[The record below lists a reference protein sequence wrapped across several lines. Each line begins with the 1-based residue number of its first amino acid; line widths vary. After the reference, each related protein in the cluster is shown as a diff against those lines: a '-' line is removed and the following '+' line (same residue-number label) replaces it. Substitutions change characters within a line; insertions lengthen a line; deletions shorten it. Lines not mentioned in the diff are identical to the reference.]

1 MMSKYSFG
9 LFSANGTDT
18 ITVRAAGNIIGYDLT
33 PAMDMYPAISNG
45 TSIIRGSRTKAG
57 EVCHMDIELSGSG
70 DQQNAIMGASYLKD
84 IGDWHNKNVTGSM
97 IVQGRMLVDIRLGHA
112 TEPIVI
118 SINALT
124 LSNCVSLQRLI
135 LSRIATLAG
144 TLNLMACTH
153 LKEVYAGGTSLA
165 QILLPKG
172 GGLEV
177 IEYSELNQYIT
188 LQNYPLLKSTGVL
201 MDYCREK
208 ISDFLVEGC
217 PLLNPMDLLSA
228 IIEAQQSQGVN
239 HALKHIRAVG
249 FDVEYYTADALDML
263 ANLADGSYEGLSAEG
278 IAGEDPIPVLDGKIT
293 VHSKYYQD
301 SVDALRKTFD
311 RLTLVMDGEP
321 VIYLADPAFREFAL
335 LFWDVD
341 KDGYISPDEA
351 QISRLPNFS
360 RASADIEIVDFR
372 QLTIGG
378 SYYSGNTYTPKVRE
392 VYCGRNPG
400 NSNSVPFSA
409 CEHLEL
415 VDIGAWITIIP
426 TNAYKDNPK
435 LKKVVLNDVLEVING
450 SAFTNCVSLEEIS
463 EIPDSCTLLYNQYNQ
478 QAFRGC
484 TSLKTITV
492 GRGMQRIGWSTFRDC
507 TSMESF
513 YIKATTP
520 PQLDTD
526 VFTNNPC
533 KIYVPRGS
541 GAAYKAATNW
551 STYADRIYEY
561 DF

>member
-1 MMSKYSFG
+1 M
-9 LFSANGTDT
+9 
-18 ITVRAAGNIIGYDLT
+18 
-33 PAMDMYPAISNG
+33 
-45 TSIIRGSRTKAG
+45 
-57 EVCHMDIELSGSG
+57 
-70 DQQNAIMGASYLKD
+70 
-84 IGDWHNKNVTGSM
+84 
-97 IVQGRMLVDIRLGHA
+97 
-112 TEPIVI
+112 
-118 SINALT
+118 
-124 LSNCVSLQRLI
+124 
-135 LSRIATLAG
+135 
-144 TLNLMACTH
+144 
-153 LKEVYAGGTSLA
+153 
-165 QILLPKG
+165 
-172 GGLEV
+172 
-177 IEYSELNQYIT
+177 
-188 LQNYPLLKSTGVL
+188 
-201 MDYCREK
+201 
-208 ISDFLVEGC
+208 
-217 PLLNPMDLLSA
+217 
-228 IIEAQQSQGVN
+228 
-239 HALKHIRAVG
+239 
-249 FDVEYYTADALDML
+249 
-263 ANLADGSYEGLSAEG
+263 
-278 IAGEDPIPVLDGKIT
+278 
-293 VHSKYYQD
+293 
-301 SVDALRKTFD
+301 DALRKVFD

-400 NSNSVPFSA
+400 NGNSVPFSA